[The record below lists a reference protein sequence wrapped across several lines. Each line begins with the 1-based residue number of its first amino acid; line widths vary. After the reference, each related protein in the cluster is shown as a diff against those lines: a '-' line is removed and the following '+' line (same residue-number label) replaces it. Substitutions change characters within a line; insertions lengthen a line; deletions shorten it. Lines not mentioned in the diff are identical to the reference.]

1 MNEDKRIFYID
12 FSTIRITYPS
22 DISRNINR
30 FGVLE
35 QYRDKTYT
43 LKEINAIVAELVTKV
58 PYIPGSMS
66 LKLNVIGVGYHH
78 MLVFKN
84 YDYKEQKRV
93 KQPDI
98 QYLY

>member
-1 MNEDKRIFYID
+1 MSDDTRIFYID

-30 FGVLE
+30 FGVLD
-35 QYRDKTYT
+35 QYKDKKYT

-58 PYIPGSMS
+58 PYIPGAMS

-84 YDYKEQKRV
+84 YDYKEQDRGE
-93 KQPDI
+93 QPEV
-98 QYLY
+98 QFLY